1 MTVTKTLNERRPM
14 KHPSAYLRMRVLGA
28 IDFAQ
33 GASIRDRIKKV
44 SDIAFTD
51 ENGIDR
57 RFTWRTI
64 STWLYRFK
72 ISGVTGVQN
81 NPRSDKGTTR
91 KISLEQLLEAINQVL
106 PFFRSKKR
114 FNKSDI
120 YRCCIEKGIL
130 RSDQI
135 AWTTFYRFIRTYE
148 LLKDDP
154 GDNKLRLA
162 FAMQFAN
169 QLWQADTMY
178 GPYVPGPDGKPAQ
191 SRLIAFLDDAS
202 RVCCHGQFFLSENI
216 DSMVAAIRGAFYKRG
231 VPDQLYVDNGSIYS
245 CAEISLICARV
256 GCILR
261 HAPVRDW
268 AAKGK
273 IERFFRTVRDK
284 FLIRQLDLSSLEA
297 LNRQFTVWVEDEYNA
312 ADHSAIGMRPIDRFG
327 LDLKRIR
334 FLPPDQA
341 NDELFYAEDTRK
353 IKKDNTFSFNNV
365 RYEAPADLREK
376 NITIR
381 FERAKSDRIIVY
393 YKNQR
398 TGQAK
403 PLDLIANG
411 LLRRSSSQPIGG
423 NS

>member
-1 MTVTKTLNERRPM
+1 M

-28 IDFAQ
+28 IDLAP
-33 GASIRDRIKKV
+33 GSSIRDRVKKV
-44 SDIAFTD
+44 SDLTFTD
-51 ENGIDR
+51 ETGIDR

-72 ISGVTGVQN
+72 VSGVTGVQN
-81 NPRSDKGTTR
+81 NTRSDKGQTR
-91 KISLEQLLEAINQVL
+91 KVSPEQLLEAINQVL

-135 AWTTFYRFIRTYE
+135 AWTTFYRFIRQYE

-162 FAMQFAN
+162 FAMQYAN

-178 GPYVPGPDGKPAQ
+178 GPYVAGPDGKPAQ

-202 RVCCHGQFFLSENI
+202 RICCHGQFFLSENV
-216 DSMVAAIRGAFYKRG
+216 DSMVAAIRSAFYKRG

-261 HAPVRDW
+261 HAPVRDG

-284 FLIRQLDLSSLEA
+284 FLIRRLDLSSLDA
-297 LNRQFTVWVEDEYNA
+297 LNRQFTQWVEDDYNSA
-312 ADHSAIGMRPIDRFG
+312 EHSAIGMKPIDRFG

-334 FLPPDQA
+334 FLPPDQV
-341 NDELFYAEDTRK
+341 NDELFFAEAERNV
-353 IKKDNTFSFNNV
+353 KKDNTFSFNNV
-365 RYEAPADLREK
+365 RYETPADLRQK
-376 NITIR
+376 TITIR
-381 FERAKSDRIIVY
+381 FDRTTRDRIIVFF
-393 YKNQR
+393 KNQR
-398 TGQAK
+398 IGQAK

-411 LLRRSSSQPIGG
+411 LRKRSSSQLQGG